1 MFKFLATAFC
11 AFVLGALS
19 VSWWD
24 NRPAG
29 FPSVHVWLFKWSAPD
44 SLAARLNRVEPD
56 LMQCRAND
64 AAYDAALKLQND
76 AVSRLKAEGDATA
89 ARADKAAHDLA
100 GARAVADSR
109 ARAVMIPRPGGDACK
124 AAETLMRENA
134 R

>member
-1 MFKFLATAFC
+1 MLKFLATAFS
-11 AFVLGALS
+11 AFILGALS

-56 LMQCRAND
+56 LMQCRANG

-76 AVSRLKAEGDATA
+76 AVSRLKAEGDAAA

-109 ARAVMIPRPGGDACK
+109 ARSIMAQKPGPDLCK
-124 AAETLMRENA
+124 AAEAVLRGG
-134 R
+134 